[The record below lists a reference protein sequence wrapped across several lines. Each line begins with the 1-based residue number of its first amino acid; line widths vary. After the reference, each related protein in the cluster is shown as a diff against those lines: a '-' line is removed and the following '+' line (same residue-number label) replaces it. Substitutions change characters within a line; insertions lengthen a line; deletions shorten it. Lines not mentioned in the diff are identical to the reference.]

1 MNQSIDKVAVLG
13 AGVMGAQIAGHFANA
28 GIPGLLYDINQEL
41 AQKGVDGLTKM
52 KPAPLYKPK
61 NADLVEACNYDE
73 HLKKLNEV
81 DLVIEA
87 VAERLDI
94 KHAVYNN
101 IVPHLKESVI
111 MTSNTSGIPLSDLIS
126 VLPDHLKKRFMI
138 THFFN
143 PPRYMR
149 LLELI
154 KGPDTDEAVYE
165 MIAEFGEDVL
175 GKGIVHA
182 KDTPNFIGNR
192 IGVLGMSVTMNTAIK
207 NGLTV
212 EEVDKLT
219 GTVIGR
225 PKSATFRTADVVG
238 LDTMI
243 NVSNTSYKNLPDDE
257 EREEFKI
264 PIFLQKLVDDGN
276 LGAKTKAGFYKK
288 TDEGILSVDL
298 KTGEYGPQK
307 KVRFDGFRLAKDR
320 QTSNEKLKAMAY
332 SDDKGG
338 KFFWE
343 ILSRTLIYSANRLPE
358 ISDDIINIDNAMK
371 WGYGWESGP
380 FEVWDG
386 IGVRESVERMEK
398 EGRKVPQWVND
409 MLASG
414 RESFY
419 ELKDGNRTYFDV
431 LSSTVKTEEQSK
443 KSINLNLHKTGG
455 NVVKKDWSASLI
467 DLGDGVLNV
476 EFHSVLQPTLNPI
489 DGSLAQT
496 ISDGMDLL
504 EADKYQALVIGHQG
518 ANFCAGANL
527 ANMIQAIEASAWDQM
542 NERIK
547 ELQDLTQRIRFSK
560 APVVAAP
567 HHLTLGGGF
576 ELIAPAAHRVAAG
589 ELYIGAVEVGVG
601 LIPGAG
607 GNLRLILNLM
617 ENSGKGRI
625 NSFQVSQKAF
635 ETIGFAKVATS
646 ADEAKFLGYL
656 LKSDTVII
664 NNDHRILA
672 AKQKALAMVNDSYKP
687 PQYRDDL
694 KLPGTGGRTAMAM
707 ALKGFKAQGK
717 ISSHDEFIAKKLA
730 FVLTGGDK
738 AGLTKTVD
746 EQYLLDI
753 EREAFVSLAGE
764 SLTQDRIRYM
774 LKKGKPLRN

>member
-61 NADLVEACNYDE
+61 NVDLVEPCNYDE

-431 LSSTVKTEEQSK
+431 LSSTVKTEEHSK

-625 NSFQVSQKAF
+625 NAFQVSQKAF

-753 EREAFVSLAGE
+753 EREAFVSLSGE

>member
-1 MNQSIDKVAVLG
+1 MNQSINKVAVLG

-386 IGVRESVERMEK
+386 IGVRESVGRMEK

-431 LSSTVKTEEQSK
+431 LSSTVKTEKHSK

-625 NSFQVSQKAF
+625 NAFQVSQKAF